1 MKSNVIEIDSAGNGF
16 PKTLEE
22 ARWVAAESGLLE
34 NESIELQ
41 LIVEEMLS
49 MIRSVTGEMKAS
61 FWIEWIGSSYS
72 LHVSTRTLMD
82 KTMHSQ
88 LISAST
94 SQKNEAANCFLGY
107 LRDVFEKAI
116 ISESLMEDGSTVND
130 FTQDQFTWHEDD
142 PEWDRFEE
150 SVLRKLANEIKID
163 IRGRQVKLTVTRH
176 FDM

>member
-1 MKSNVIEIDSAGNGF
+1 MKSNVIEIDNAGNGF

-22 ARWVAAESGLLE
+22 TRWVAAESGLLD

-49 MIRSVTGEMKAS
+49 MIRSVTGEVKAT
-61 FWIEWIGSSYS
+61 FWIEWLGRSYN

-82 KTMHSQ
+82 KTMRSQ

-94 SQKNEAANCFLGY
+94 SQKNEAANSFLGH
-107 LRDVFEKAI
+107 LRNA
-116 ISESLMEDGSTVND
+116 
-130 FTQDQFTWHEDD
+130 FTWHEDD
-142 PEWDRFEE
+142 PEWDRYEE
-150 SVLRKLANEIKID
+150 SVLRQLANDIKID
-163 IRGRQVKLTVTRH
+163 IRGRQVNLTVTRQ